1 MPQIKTEIFT
11 PSGAGKRNW
20 YILYWAGY
28 VLLFSLAQGFAA
40 WDISTAF
47 YNELFSLLPKVIFV
61 LLVVEWL
68 MEAMFFKNKIGSF
81 LLIYTCL
88 LLVFAFLQR
97 LIDNHIILSYFL
109 TFWEKEPLLS
119 TAPYLYNII
128 KLQFVVT
135 VPFSIKLFYY
145 WAIEKNKA
153 QAIQAEKMEAELNSL
168 RNQFHPHFMF
178 NVLNSL
184 YSRILAKSDDAG
196 DMLLQISSLLRF
208 SVYEANDKTIALE
221 KEIRYISNYITLQQM
236 RFDNRL
242 ELSFTVTGEVE
253 NRMIEPFLLLP
264 FIENSFKHG
273 MNDERESGWITIY
286 ITIKEDWLTLK
297 VENSIPQKKADANAL
312 EGQSGFGIVNVKKRL
327 ALLYPENHYLHVSEQ
342 EDSYFISLKIK
353 LYADA

>member
-11 PSGAGKRNW
+11 PTGAGKRNW

-40 WDISTAF
+40 RDISTAF
-47 YNELFSLLPKVIFV
+47 YNELFSLLPKVVFV
-61 LLVVEWL
+61 LLVMEWL

-81 LLIYTCL
+81 LLIYTCFL
-88 LLVFAFLQR
+88 LLFAFIQR
-97 LIDNHIILSYFL
+97 LIDNHIIISYFL
-109 TFWEKEPLLS
+109 TNWTKEPLLS
-119 TAPYLYNII
+119 TAPYLYNVI

-145 WAIEKNKA
+145 WAKEKNKA
-153 QAIQAEKMEAELNSL
+153 QTIEAEKMQAELHSL

-208 SVYEANDKTIALE
+208 SVYEANDKIISLE
-221 KEIRYISNYITLQQM
+221 KEIRYISNYIALQQM
-236 RFDNRL
+236 RFDHRL
-242 ELSFTVTGEVE
+242 ELSFTVAGEVE

-264 FIENSFKHG
+264 FIENSFKHC
-273 MNDERESGWITIY
+273 MNDEGESGWITIY
-286 ITIKEDWLTLK
+286 ISVKEDWLTLK
-297 VENSIPQKKADANAL
+297 VENSIPQKKAIADAL

-327 ALLYPENHYLHVSEQ
+327 ALLYPETHFLQVSEQ

-353 LYADA
+353 LYAAA